1 MNFKFYNMKK
11 KINLFLFTVV
21 FTSIGFAQI
30 DKEQFA
36 LTTSNIDD
44 ANSKQ
49 LMQNTWERKTD
60 VSIDSQVEPTTTA
73 FSFEDAEKL
82 QIKAAGK
89 EKPVT
94 TVKQEFIINAEVA
107 KAWEVLGPGYEDLH
121 VWASAIKSSSA
132 DDNQS
137 FNGSPCTTR
146 NCSVSG
152 VGNVKEKLLAYSP
165 SEHTLTYQVI
175 EGNPKPVKYMAITW
189 KFVAI
194 DDKTTK
200 VEITV
205 ELKSA
210 FKGVVKKKVTK
221 LYSEMGEEFKYYV
234 ENGQPHPR
242 KIKAVSKG

>member
-1 MNFKFYNMKK
+1 MKHK
-11 KINLFLFTVV
+11 VIILFSLLLVV
-21 FTSIGFAQI
+21 TAGLAQE
-30 DKEQFA
+30 DKEQLA
-36 LTTSNIDD
+36 LAISNADE
-44 ANSKQ
+44 ANTKQ
-49 LMQNTWERKTD
+49 LMQFTGERKSD
-60 VSIDSQVEPTTTA
+60 VSIDGQVKPTTTA
-73 FSFEDAEKL
+73 FSFEDAETL
-82 QIKAAGK
+82 QINGVDK

-94 TVKQEFIINAEVA
+94 TIKQEFIINAEVA

-152 VGNVKEKLLAYSP
+152 VGNVKEKLLAYSS

-221 LYSEMGEEFKYYV
+221 LYSEIGEEFKYYV
-234 ENGQPHPR
+234 ENEQPHPR
-242 KIKAVSKG
+242 KIKAVSKA